1 MSTGQENVYSTS
13 EKHIPKK
20 EKLNYLLGLG
30 GQNIIE
36 PARLGKAVLCGQYMM
51 NFREIV
57 ARAKEADALFVAEN
71 ESELAQALADLLT
84 DKKLLDKKQKNAQ
97 AFAVAESNVL
107 DRLMPQL
114 ADYLTDRK

>member
-1 MSTGQENVYSTS
+1 
-13 EKHIPKK
+13 
-20 EKLNYLLGLG
+20 
-30 GQNIIE
+30 
-36 PARLGKAVLCGQYMM
+36 MM

-57 ARAKEADALFVAEN
+57 SRAKEADALFVAEN

-114 ADYLTDRK
+114 ADYLTDHK